1 MSTQP
6 TVATA
11 TARPKRQWQRPVATE
26 YDTRAEI
33 TAYSGDRDI
42 PWISR

>member
-1 MSTQP
+1 VKPDTRTRVNETKTHWEP
-6 TVATA
+6 
-11 TARPKRQWQRPVATE
+11 PVVSE
-26 YDTRAEI
+26 LDTRAEI

>member
-1 MSTQP
+1 MEP
-6 TVATA
+6 EAK
-11 TARPKRQWQRPVATE
+11 ARANETKKQWDAPAVSE
-26 YDTRAEI
+26 FDTRAEI